1 MGSYAESLT
10 PTTTTGTGTARPS
23 IQESDAPLFDDGR
36 SAVSGARTRDSEQN
50 GRPKLVYQRD
60 CPKVSPPFSISS
72 SGKDRAWTLSQNGR
86 YLAFDQGD
94 GNLLLWDLKEKT
106 LLPLHPFYVEAS
118 GKGNTS
124 DWAVTCIGFDV
135 PSRRIATGHWNGY
148 YTVWDFD
155 GKILQQAVIPI
166 LMDEKDRL
174 TWIGFTDA
182 LFPNALLVF
191 QRRRLARMVDYVD
204 LTNVEWIGATD
215 SVSMRCKKQIS
226 VSIVGPILAFQRW
239 YGAPDIHV
247 VNLKSGSTIAQIKLE
262 PEAKISKASKK
273 APLLPFVLRQP
284 MEEEKW
290 LKRLAPHVPA
300 VLSHDARSIAFVNTV
315 TEPHK
320 VVFYDLKDR
329 REVWKFDC
337 FDGEYANL
345 AFSLDKRYLAATRL
359 ASDGGDVR
367 IWDCETGHTQTL
379 TITGSPDV
387 KGLVFSEAGALLGLG
402 KPKGDQEGKVEV
414 YEIASPEVVREC
426 VENNIAQ
433 GRFSVDGFMGTR
445 QNILPGLTVSLVGK

>member
-1 MGSYAESLT
+1 MS
-10 PTTTTGTGTARPS
+10 
-23 IQESDAPLFDDGR
+23 
-36 SAVSGARTRDSEQN
+36 ARTRDSEQN

-60 CPKVSPPFSISS
+60 CPKVSPAFSLSS
-72 SGKDRAWTLSQNGR
+72 AGKDRVWSLSPNGR

-106 LLPLHPFYVEAS
+106 HRPLHPFYVEAS
-118 GKGNTS
+118 GKGNVN
-124 DWAVTCIGFDV
+124 DWAVQCIGFDV
-135 PSRRIATGHWNGY
+135 PSRRIATGHWNGH

-155 GKILQQAVIPI
+155 GKILQQALIPI

-204 LTNVEWIGATD
+204 LTNVEWVGATD

-226 VSIVGPILAFQRW
+226 VSSVGPILAFQRW

-247 VNLKSGSTIAQIKLE
+247 VNLRSGNTIAQIKLE
-262 PEAKISKASKK
+262 PEAIVSRAAKK

-290 LKRLAPHVPA
+290 LRKLAPHVPA
-300 VLSHDARSIAFVNTV
+300 VLAPDARSIAYVNTLVEPKRV
-315 TEPHK
+315 T
-320 VVFYDLKDR
+320 FYDLAERK
-329 REVWKFDC
+329 EVWKFEC
-337 FDGEYANL
+337 YDGEYANL
-345 AFSLDKRYLAATRL
+345 AFSLDKQYLAATRL
-359 ASDGGDVR
+359 GSDSGDVR
-367 IWDCETGHTQTL
+367 IWQCATGHTQTL
-379 TITGSPDV
+379 VITGSPV
-387 KGLVFSEAGALLGLG
+387 LKGLVFSEEGALLGLG
-402 KPKGDQEGKVEV
+402 RAKEDKEGKAEI
-414 YEIASPEVVREC
+414 YEIASPEVIREC
-426 VENNIAQ
+426 AENKIASN
-433 GRFSVDGFMGTR
+433 RFSVDGFMGTR